1 MRETARYAVRT
12 GLLLLAIA
20 AAAAPALADGTAR
33 RTQDR
38 LLEQI
43 SRFYRAADAEGIASL
58 WAEDGVLVF
67 EGGEIQGAEAIRRR
81 YALQFEGVEKG
92 RLDLRLEPRERW
104 PGRASALTWGR
115 YTQLVDGRVVDEGR
129 FVLRSVYRRG
139 AWRISR
145 VWVSRSGN

>member
-1 MRETARYAVRT
+1 MKGTPRLAACI
-12 GLLLLAIA
+12 GLVLLA
-20 AAAAPALADGTAR
+20 AAATTAPLLADGTAR

-58 WAEDGVLVF
+58 WAEDGVMIF
-67 EGGEIQGAEAIRRR
+67 EGGEITGADAIRRR

-92 RLDLRLEPRERW
+92 RLELRLVPRERW
-104 PGRASALTWGR
+104 PGSTSALTGGE
-115 YTQLVDGRVVDEGR
+115 YTTLVDGRTTDTGR
-129 FVLRSVYRRG
+129 FMLRSVYRRG

-145 VWVSRSGN
+145 VWVSRSEN